1 LTRPRKHSASQPQLV
16 GELVG
21 KYLSRTG
28 LTGKLEAASV
38 LPQWPE
44 LVGPQIAAV
53 TEPQRVSDG
62 VLIVAVRSSAWMME
76 LNMMKSEL
84 MRRINAGRGEGRVRQ
99 LIFVMQG

>member
-1 LTRPRKHSASQPQLV
+1 M
-16 GELVG
+16 
-21 KYLSRTG
+21 
-28 LTGKLEAASV
+28 

-53 TEPQRVSDG
+53 TEPRRVSDG

-84 MRRINAGRGEGRVRQ
+84 MRRINAGKTEGRVRQ

>member
-1 LTRPRKHSASQPQLV
+1 M
-16 GELVG
+16 GDLVG
-21 KYLSRTG
+21 KYLARSG

-38 LPQWPE
+38 LPQWPH

-53 TEPQRVSDG
+53 TEPQRVSEG

-84 MRRINAGRGEGRVRQ
+84 LRRINAGKTSGKIRQ